1 MSDLNRLNNAK
12 VTEEYDEY
20 SEMTTDM
27 LLELERNLSSE
38 YRSILKLND
47 LFNLDNYAEII
58 RELTMREECAK

>member
-58 RELTMREECAK
+58 RELTIREEL

>member
-58 RELTMREECAK
+58 RELTIREGL

>member
-1 MSDLNRLNNAK
+1 MSDLDRLNNAK
-12 VTEEYDEY
+12 VTEEYDDY
-20 SEMTTDM
+20 SEMNTDR

-58 RELTMREECAK
+58 RELALREGK

>member
-12 VTEEYDEY
+12 VTEEYDDY
-20 SEMTTDM
+20 SEMDTDR

-58 RELTMREECAK
+58 RELTIREEL

>member
-1 MSDLNRLNNAK
+1 MGDLDRLNDAK
-12 VTEEYDEY
+12 VTEEYDNY
-20 SEMTTDM
+20 SEMDTHK

-58 RELTMREECAK
+58 RELTIREEL

>member
-1 MSDLNRLNNAK
+1 MSDLDRLNNAK
-12 VTEEYDEY
+12 VTEEYDNY
-20 SEMTTDM
+20 SEMNTDR

-58 RELTMREECAK
+58 RELTIREGL

>member
-1 MSDLNRLNNAK
+1 MSDLDRLNNAK

-58 RELTMREECAK
+58 RELTIREEL